1 MQLPSNIEELFTQ
14 TYEGFKALKL
24 RSASEAI
31 AVENELNRQG
41 KSYRT
46 RITRSKKRG
55 REFVIL
61 LVGGPDGVHVPQH
74 G

>member
-46 RITRSKKRG
+46 HITRSKKRG

-61 LVGGPDGVHVPQH
+61 LIGGPDEVHVPQH

>member
-1 MQLPSNIEELFTQ
+1 MQLPSNIEDLFTL
-14 TYEGFKALKL
+14 TFEGFKALKL

-31 AVENELNRQG
+31 AVENELARQH
-41 KSYRT
+41 KSYQT
-46 RITRSKKRG
+46 KITRSKKHG
-55 REFVIL
+55 RTFVIL